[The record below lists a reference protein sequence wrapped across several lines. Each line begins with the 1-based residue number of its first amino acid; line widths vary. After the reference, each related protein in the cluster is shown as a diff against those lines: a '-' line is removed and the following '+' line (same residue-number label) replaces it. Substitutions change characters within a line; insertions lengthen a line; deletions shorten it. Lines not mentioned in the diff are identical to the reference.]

1 MNKFNQ
7 TIARA
12 LPRSSAQ
19 WWSLALALTGFG
31 LLCTMEYAAA
41 TYAIATSATQGD
53 AILKVA
59 FSLAFGIAAF
69 GGGIVSSAM
78 HDDPRAGVHKRRWGA
93 RLVTAVCFCVAAVNF
108 ASYVAFARAEK
119 SAAETRQSAQYLAVK
134 ADYAETRAYARA
146 VAGDLTE
153 AGGAQAALEEADKV
167 LAAGESPR
175 AVVWFIA
182 REDLRAGEV
191 AVTFPDLLLAFLS
204 GAVVIGLGAAY
215 RMPGPP
221 SRQRRRTKAKRTTAP
236 AKAKLVA
243 VK

>member
-1 MNKFNQ
+1 M
-7 TIARA
+7 
-12 LPRSSAQ
+12 
-19 WWSLALALTGFG
+19 ALALTGFS

-41 TYAIATSATQGD
+41 TYALATSATQGD

-69 GGGIVSSAM
+69 GGGIVSTAM
-78 HDDPRAGVHKRRWGA
+78 ASDDRKGVHKRRWGA

-108 ASYVAFARAEK
+108 ASYVAFARGEK
-119 SAAETRQSAQYLAVK
+119 VAAETRHSAQYEAIK

-146 VAGDLTE
+146 AAGDLME
-153 AGGAQAALEEADKV
+153 AGSAQEALDNADKV

-175 AVVWFIA
+175 AVVWFVA

-204 GAVVIGLGAAY
+204 GAVVIGLGSAY
-215 RMPGPP
+215 RMPPP
-221 SRQRRRTKAKRTTAP
+221 ARQRRK
-236 AKAKLVA
+236 AKAKAKSVA
-243 VK
+243 SKPKLAVVK